1 METRLFN
8 FRIDKLREMR
18 LAAMAKAT
26 ERTASGL
33 VRFLIDQAW
42 SEYESNGMYRLSELG
57 QQALNE
63 QREKPQGVE

>member
-33 VRFLIDQAW
+33 VR
-42 SEYESNGMYRLSELG
+42 G